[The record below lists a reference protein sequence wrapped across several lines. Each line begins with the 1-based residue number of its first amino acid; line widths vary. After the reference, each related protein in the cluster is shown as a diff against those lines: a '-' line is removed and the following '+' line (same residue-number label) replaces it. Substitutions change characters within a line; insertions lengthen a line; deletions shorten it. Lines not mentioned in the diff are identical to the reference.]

1 MSADIEAIGKDI
13 VDAAYQIHKQFGPGL
28 LESAY
33 QECHVYELRK
43 RGRIVQAELILPID
57 YDGQQ
62 FDKGYRIDELV
73 DDLVIVENKAVD
85 EVHPIHM
92 AQLLTYLKLKK
103 VKLGFLINWNVKLIK
118 NGIQRVVNGL
128 DEPFHSRRFYQET
141 LASNFLPP
149 STRSTPRKPNKD
161 LATFAVLAVQ

>member
-13 VDAAYQIHKQFGPGL
+13 VDAAYSIHKQFGPGL

-43 RGRIVQAELILPID
+43 RGRIVQAELILPIE

-73 DDLVIVENKAVD
+73 DDRVIVENKAVD

-92 AQLLTYLKLKK
+92 AQLLTYMKLKNI
-103 VKLGFLINWNVKLIK
+103 KLGFLINWNVKLIK
-118 NGIQRVVNGL
+118 NGIQRVANGI
-128 DEPFHSRRFYQET
+128 EES
-141 LASNFLPP
+141 SLPVKF
-149 STRSTPRKPNKD
+149 TKRD
-161 LATFAVLAVQ
+161 

>member
-1 MSADIEAIGKDI
+1 MSKDIESIGKDI

-43 RGRIVQAELILPID
+43 RGRIVQAELVLPIE
-57 YDGQQ
+57 YDGQK

-85 EVHPIHM
+85 EVHPIQM
-92 AQLLTYLKLKK
+92 AQLITYMKLKN

-118 NGIQRVVNGL
+118 NGIQRVVLGL
-128 DEPFHSRRFYQET
+128 EEPQ
-141 LASNFLPP
+141 N
-149 STRSTPRKPNKD
+149 RSAFIKKS
-161 LATFAVLAVQ
+161 

>member
-1 MSADIEAIGKDI
+1 MSIDIEAIGKDI
-13 VDAAYQIHKQFGPGL
+13 VDAAFQIHKQFGPGL

-43 RGRIVQAELILPID
+43 RGRIVKAELILPIE

-85 EVHPIHM
+85 EVHPIRM
-92 AQLLTYLKLKK
+92 AQLLTYMKLKNI
-103 VKLGFLINWNVKLIK
+103 KLGFLINWNVKLIK
-118 NGIQRVVNGL
+118 NGIQRVVLGL
-128 DEPFHSRRFYQET
+128 DESQNRPTFIK
-141 LASNFLPP
+141 
-149 STRSTPRKPNKD
+149 KP
-161 LATFAVLAVQ
+161 